1 MDATYIFINIVF
13 SFIGL
18 AYVSYGKKTSPYFLF
33 AGIMLLI
40 FTYFISSTFW
50 TIFAGVGLVI
60 LPFILDRIHPY

>member
-33 AGIMLLI
+33 SGIMLMV
-40 FTYFISSTFW
+40 FTYFVNGMLW
-50 TIFAGVGLVI
+50 TIVAGAFLVI
-60 LPFILDRIHPY
+60 LPFILDRIYPY